1 MAATALAFAYLLTK
15 YEGTPLA
22 THAIVREMIQKNA
35 SGLDDFITQHIS
47 YTDVDASIK
56 NSIAVLP
63 QRVKD
68 SVMLNINKDNFS
80 A

>member
-1 MAATALAFAYLLTK
+1 MPSS
-15 YEGTPLA
+15 G
-22 THAIVREMIQKNA
+22 EMIQKNA
-35 SGLDDFITQHIS
+35 AGLDDFINQHIS

-56 NSIAVLP
+56 STIAVLP

-68 SVMLNINKDNFS
+68 SVMLDINKDNFS

>member
-1 MAATALAFAYLLTK
+1 
-15 YEGTPLA
+15 
-22 THAIVREMIQKNA
+22 MIKKNA
-35 SGLDDFITQHIS
+35 SGLDDFTTQHIS

-68 SVMLNINKDNFS
+68 SVMLDINMDNFS

>member
-1 MAATALAFAYLLTK
+1 MAATALTFAYLLNK
-15 YEGTPLA
+15 YEGAPLA

-35 SGLDDFITQHIS
+35 SGLDDFINQHIS

-68 SVMLNINKDNFS
+68 SVMLDINKDNFS
-80 A
+80 V